1 MPLLFLRQSL
11 MRSFD
16 LGRKPDAEYL
26 PVTFDLHSDLGKP
39 LLDILQQLPQLSLVG
54 TEDREVVHLPQIETL
69 DECSELLHIFIHII
83 FDLNDLFVQAVI
95 AVSPMAG
102 VHFLNCQTKVFVRY
116 DLFVNSN
123 SFHQGCF
130 SSL

>member
-1 MPLLFLRQSL
+1 MFSQDRVTVSESVSQSRWQARTAVPLLFLRQSL

-54 TEDREVVHLPQIETL
+54 TEDREVVHLPQI
-69 DECSELLHIFIHII
+69 
-83 FDLNDLFVQAVI
+83 V
-95 AVSPMAG
+95 
-102 VHFLNCQTKVFVRY
+102 
-116 DLFVNSN
+116 
-123 SFHQGCF
+123 
-130 SSL
+130 